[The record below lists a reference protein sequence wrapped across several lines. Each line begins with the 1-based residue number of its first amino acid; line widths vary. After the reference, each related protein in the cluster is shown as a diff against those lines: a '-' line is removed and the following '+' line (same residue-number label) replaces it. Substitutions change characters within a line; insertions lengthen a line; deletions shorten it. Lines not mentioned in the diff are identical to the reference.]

1 MNSEVTIRVEGM
13 SCGGCVRNVT
23 GVLKA
28 LPGVIDAEVSL
39 DSAQARVSYDPA
51 YVSVEQM
58 REAIEE
64 AGFDSPS

>member
-1 MNSEVTIRVEGM
+1 MNSEVTIRVQGM

-51 YVSVEQM
+51 SVSVEQM

-64 AGFDSPS
+64 AGFDSPL

>member
-51 YVSVEQM
+51 AVSVEQM